1 MRKHSTLTIIMAAAM
16 ALTACQSNAASA
28 VTEGKTETEQVQN
41 SSEGESKAAY
51 KETFHIAI
59 SQQPPSLDGHKN
71 STYIT
76 HVMTR
81 GLMYEQLLTLNADY
95 ESVPEL
101 CESYEMSDD
110 KKTLTFVLR
119 KGVKFHDGSEM
130 TADDVVASMNRWIES
145 WSTAK
150 TAVGEGRFE
159 KVDDDTVKITSEN
172 SLLLF
177 PTLMASATQAAN
189 ITTAAACENEDS
201 NGNMIDYIGTGPYK
215 FKEWKQDQY
224 ILFEKF
230 DDYQPYG
237 EEGMA
242 DDGWRAYK
250 TAPSKYIEYDYVP
263 ETTTRE
269 AGLETG
275 QYDFIFNV
283 PSDDKARMEGLDG
296 IKTLAVQNGMTA
308 IVFNKKEGL
317 GADVNFRKAIN
328 ALVDCD
334 ALMTSQRGA
343 DGYVANGEYMDEEQT
358 FWKTDA
364 GTENYNTKNTEKAKE
379 YLAES
384 SYEPGTKVR
393 ILAST
398 LDHYDYMAVT
408 LQEELKA
415 IDVPSDIITVDWS
428 TFTEYR
434 KDSGMYDLYFTGFS
448 ATPLPTQKLFFG
460 ATYPGWMT
468 DETMTKYLEDMNN
481 ADDMDAA
488 KKVWEKAQAYCWND
502 YLPVINMGHQI
513 TYYSYSDKVE
523 GVNTLNGMH
532 FWNAG
537 VRE

>member
-1 MRKHSTLTIIMAAAM
+1 
-16 ALTACQSNAASA
+16 
-28 VTEGKTETEQVQN
+28 
-41 SSEGESKAAY
+41 
-51 KETFHIAI
+51 
-59 SQQPPSLDGHKN
+59 
-71 STYIT
+71 
-76 HVMTR
+76 
-81 GLMYEQLLTLNADY
+81 
-95 ESVPEL
+95 
-101 CESYEMSDD
+101 
-110 KKTLTFVLR
+110 
-119 KGVKFHDGSEM
+119 
-130 TADDVVASMNRWIES
+130 
-145 WSTAK
+145 
-150 TAVGEGRFE
+150 
-159 KVDDDTVKITSEN
+159 
-172 SLLLF
+172 
-177 PTLMASATQAAN
+177 
-189 ITTAAACENEDS
+189 
-201 NGNMIDYIGTGPYK
+201 
-215 FKEWKQDQY
+215 
-224 ILFEKF
+224 
-230 DDYQPYG
+230 
-237 EEGMA
+237 
-242 DDGWRAYK
+242 
-250 TAPSKYIEYDYVP
+250 
-263 ETTTRE
+263 
-269 AGLETG
+269 
-275 QYDFIFNV
+275 
-283 PSDDKARMEGLDG
+283 
-296 IKTLAVQNGMTA
+296 
-308 IVFNKKEGL
+308 
-317 GADVNFRKAIN
+317 
-328 ALVDCD
+328 
-334 ALMTSQRGA
+334 MTSQRGA

-481 ADDMDAA
+481 ADDLDAA
-488 KKVWEKAQAYCWND
+488 KKVWEEAQAYCWND